1 VINLVSH
8 KAMQIKTAL
17 RVLSLQSKWLS
28 SRKKQKQKQKKTPL
42 TSNAANV
49 GEDVGKAKTLYLVL
63 VEI

>member
-1 VINLVSH
+1 
-8 KAMQIKTAL
+8 MQIKTAL